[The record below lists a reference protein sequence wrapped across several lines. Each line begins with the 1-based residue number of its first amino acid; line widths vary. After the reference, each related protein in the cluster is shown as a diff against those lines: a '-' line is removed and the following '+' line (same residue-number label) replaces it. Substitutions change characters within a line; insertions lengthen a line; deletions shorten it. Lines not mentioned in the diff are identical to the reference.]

1 MSWMGMLKVYAIISG
16 AVIVEIVIVI
26 AALWIASKWF

>member
-16 AVIVEIVIVI
+16 AVIVGVVIVI
-26 AALWIASKWF
+26 AAL